1 MYRWENWLPT
11 KGKLYEKSIEHL
23 KMSGIVESGEKY
35 AALAR
40 KLIKHLE
47 DGKYLIDFKM
57 VD

>member
-1 MYRWENWLPT
+1 M
-11 KGKLYEKSIEHL
+11 KGEVFKKSIEHL
-23 KMSGIVESGEKY
+23 KRSGIVKSGEKY
-35 AALAR
+35 AGLAQ